1 MSVRRLAPDSIQP
14 ASFAFSPANENWIDQ
29 QIAKY
34 PAGRQASA
42 VIPLLWRAQ
51 EQEGWVSRAV
61 IETVAKRLGM
71 APMRVLEVATFYTM
85 FNLQPVGEYFVQ
97 LCGTTPCAL
106 RGAEALKK
114 VCAEVIGP
122 QSTVTAD
129 GKLSWLEVECLGAC
143 CNAPMAQINV
153 DYYEDLTPANFRQL
167 LDDLRHG
174 RPVKPGP
181 QNDRTG
187 SAPEG
192 GPDTLNDKALYDGS
206 MIGAGAWQKRILD
219 QRSAAAE
226 AAAAK
231 AAAEVEARKAAEAE
245 AKKAEAT
252 PAAVAEKPATETAA
266 AGRPKPSA
274 PGQPS
279 NAANDTP
286 AAKGKVDRKDVAE
299 AAKPAATQSKL
310 AATQS
315 KPAAAEGKPAVDES
329 KPELLTAARG
339 GKGDDLELIWGV
351 GPKLAKMLNEMGVWH
366 FDQIAKWTAE
376 ELAWVDSRL
385 TGFKGRAGRDDWVAQ
400 SKKLAAGWRPE
411 SQLGDKPGQ

>member
-1 MSVRRLAPDSIQP
+1 MSVRRLAPDPVQP
-14 ASFAFSPANENWIDQ
+14 ASFAFTAANENWIVQ

-34 PAGRQASA
+34 PEGRQASA
-42 VIPLLWRAQ
+42 VIPLLWKAQ

-114 VCAEVIGP
+114 VCEDVIGP

-167 LDDLRHG
+167 LDDLRNG
-174 RPVKPGP
+174 RTTKPGP
-181 QNDRTG
+181 QNGRTG
-187 SAPEG
+187 SEPEG
-192 GPDTLNDKALYDGS
+192 GPQTLTDKGLYDGS
-206 MIGAGAWQKRILD
+206 MIGAGDWQKRIVE
-219 QRSAAAE
+219 QRKAAAE
-226 AAAAK
+226 VAAAK
-231 AAAEVEARKAAEAE
+231 AAAEAEAKKAAEAE

-252 PAAVAEKPATETAA
+252 PAAVAEKPA
-266 AGRPKPSA
+266 S
-274 PGQPS
+274 
-279 NAANDTP
+279 DTP
-286 AAKGKVDRKDVAE
+286 AAKGKVEKKDVAE
-299 AAKPAATQSKL
+299 AAKPAAADK
-310 AATQS
+310 AT
-315 KPAAAEGKPAVDES
+315 ATDES
-329 KPELLTAARG
+329 KPELLAAARG

-351 GPKLAKMLNEMGVWH
+351 GPKLGKMLNEMGVWH
-366 FDQIAKWTAE
+366 YDQIAKWTPA
-376 ELAWVDSRL
+376 ELAWVDARL
-385 TGFKGRAGRDDWVAQ
+385 TGFKGRAERDDWIAQ
-400 SKKLAAGWRPE
+400 SKKLATGWRPE
-411 SQLGDKPGQ
+411 SKLGDKPAE

>member
-1 MSVRRLAPDSIQP
+1 MSVRRLAPDPVQP
-14 ASFAFSPANENWIDQ
+14 ASFAFTAANENWIDQ

-42 VIPLLWRAQ
+42 VIPLLWKAQ

-85 FNLQPVGEYFVQ
+85 FNLQPVGQYYVQ

-114 VCAEVIGP
+114 VCEEVIGP

-167 LDDLRHG
+167 LDDLRNG
-174 RPVKPGP
+174 RPTKPGP
-181 QNDRTG
+181 QNGRIG
-187 SAPEG
+187 SEPEG
-192 GPDTLNDKALYDGS
+192 GPQTLTDKALYDGS
-206 MIGAGAWQKRILD
+206 MIGAGGWQKRIAE
-219 QRSAAAE
+219 QRKAAAE
-226 AAAAK
+226 AAAVK
-231 AAAEVEARKAAEAE
+231 AAAEAE

-252 PAAVAEKPATETAA
+252 PAAVAAKPATETAA
-266 AGRPKPSA
+266 AARPQPSA
-274 PGQPS
+274 PAQPS
-279 NAANDTP
+279 GAASDTP
-286 AAKGKVDRKDVAE
+286 AAKGKVEKKDVAE
-299 AAKPAATQSKL
+299 AAKPAAADNVT
-310 AATQS
+310 AR
-315 KPAAAEGKPAVDES
+315 DES

-339 GKGDDLELIWGV
+339 GTGDDLELIWGV
-351 GPKLAKMLNEMGVWH
+351 GPKLAKMLNEMGIWH
-366 FDQIAKWTAE
+366 YDQIAEWTPA
-376 ELAWVDSRL
+376 ELAWVDARL
-385 TGFKGRAGRDDWVAQ
+385 TGFKGRALRDDWIAQ
-400 SKKLAAGWRPE
+400 SKKLATGWRPE
-411 SQLGDKPGQ
+411 SKLGDKPAE

>member
-1 MSVRRLAPDSIQP
+1 MSVRRLAPDPVQP
-14 ASFAFSPANENWIDQ
+14 ASFAFTAANENWIDQ

-42 VIPLLWRAQ
+42 VIPLLWKAQ

-85 FNLQPVGEYFVQ
+85 FNLQPVGQYYVQ

-114 VCAEVIGP
+114 VCEEVIGP

-167 LDDLRHG
+167 LDDLRNG
-174 RPVKPGP
+174 RPTKPGP
-181 QNDRTG
+181 QNGRIG
-187 SAPEG
+187 SEPEG
-192 GPDTLNDKALYDGS
+192 GPQTLTDKALDDGS
-206 MIGAGAWQKRILD
+206 MIGAGGWQKRIAE
-219 QRSAAAE
+219 QRKAAAE
-226 AAAAK
+226 AAAVK
-231 AAAEVEARKAAEAE
+231 AAAEAE

-252 PAAVAEKPATETAA
+252 PAAVAAKPATETAA
-266 AGRPKPSA
+266 AARPQPSA
-274 PGQPS
+274 PAQPS
-279 NAANDTP
+279 GAASDTP
-286 AAKGKVDRKDVAE
+286 AAKGKVEKKDVAE
-299 AAKPAATQSKL
+299 AAKPAAVDNVT
-310 AATQS
+310 AR
-315 KPAAAEGKPAVDES
+315 DES

-339 GKGDDLELIWGV
+339 GTGDDLELIWGV
-351 GPKLAKMLNEMGVWH
+351 GPKLAKMLNEMGIWH
-366 FDQIAKWTAE
+366 YDQIAEWTPA
-376 ELAWVDSRL
+376 ELAWVDARL
-385 TGFKGRAGRDDWVAQ
+385 TGFKGRALRDDWIAQ
-400 SKKLAAGWRPE
+400 SKKLATGWRPE
-411 SQLGDKPGQ
+411 SKLGDKPAE

>member
-1 MSVRRLAPDSIQP
+1 MSVRRLAPDPVQP
-14 ASFAFSPANENWIDQ
+14 ASFAFTAANENWIDQ

-34 PAGRQASA
+34 PEGRQASA
-42 VIPLLWRAQ
+42 VIPLLWKAQ

-114 VCAEVIGP
+114 VCEEVIGP

-153 DYYEDLTPANFRQL
+153 DYYEDLTPASFRQL
-167 LDDLRHG
+167 LDDMRNG
-174 RPVKPGP
+174 RPTKPGP
-181 QNDRTG
+181 QNGRIG
-187 SAPEG
+187 SEPEG
-192 GPDTLNDKALYDGS
+192 GPQTLTDKTLYDGS
-206 MIGAGAWQKRILD
+206 MIGAGDWRKRIGE
-219 QRSAAAE
+219 QRKAAAE

-231 AAAEVEARKAAEAE
+231 AAAEAE

-252 PAAVAEKPATETAA
+252 PSAVAAKPASETAA
-266 AGRPKPSA
+266 AGRPKPSE
-274 PGQPS
+274 PVQPS
-279 NAANDTP
+279 GAANDTP
-286 AAKGKVDRKDVAE
+286 AAEGKVDKKDVAE
-299 AAKPAATQSKL
+299 AAKPAA
-310 AATQS
+310 ADN
-315 KPAAAEGKPAVDES
+315 KPAAAPATAPAAES

-366 FDQIAKWTAE
+366 YDQIAKWTPA
-376 ELAWVDSRL
+376 ELAWVDARL
-385 TGFKGRAGRDDWVAQ
+385 TGFKGRALRDDWIAQ
-400 SKKLAAGWRPE
+400 SKKLATGWRPE
-411 SQLGDKPGQ
+411 SKLGDKPAE

>member
-1 MSVRRLAPDSIQP
+1 MSVRRLAPDPVQP
-14 ASFAFSPANENWIDQ
+14 ASFAFTAANENWIDQ

-34 PAGRQASA
+34 PEGRQASA
-42 VIPLLWRAQ
+42 VIPLLWKAQ

-85 FNLQPVGEYFVQ
+85 FNLQPVGEFFVQ

-114 VCAEVIGP
+114 VCEDVIGP

-153 DYYEDLTPANFRQL
+153 DYYEDLTPASFRQL
-167 LDDLRHG
+167 LDDMRNG
-174 RPVKPGP
+174 RPTKPGP
-181 QNDRTG
+181 QNGRTG
-187 SAPEG
+187 SEPEG
-192 GPDTLNDKALYDGS
+192 GPQTLTDKALYDGS
-206 MIGAGAWQKRILD
+206 IIGAGDWQKRIAE
-219 QRSAAAE
+219 QRKAAAE

-231 AAAEVEARKAAEAE
+231 AAAEAEAKKAAEAE

-266 AGRPKPSA
+266 AARPQPSA
-274 PGQPS
+274 PAQPS
-279 NAANDTP
+279 SAANDTP
-286 AAKGKVDRKDVAE
+286 AAKGKVEKKDVAE
-299 AAKPAATQSKL
+299 A
-310 AATQS
+310 S
-315 KPAAAEGKPAVDES
+315 KPATDES

-366 FDQIAKWTAE
+366 YDQIAKWTPA
-376 ELAWVDSRL
+376 ELAWVDARL
-385 TGFKGRAGRDDWVAQ
+385 TGFKGRALRDDWIAQ
-400 SKKLAAGWRPE
+400 SKKLATGWRPE
-411 SQLGDKPGQ
+411 SKLGDKPAE

>member
-1 MSVRRLAPDSIQP
+1 MSVRRLAPDPVQP
-14 ASFAFSPANENWIDQ
+14 ASFAFTPANENWIDQ

-34 PAGRQASA
+34 PEGRQASA
-42 VIPLLWRAQ
+42 VIPLLWKAQ

-61 IETVAKRLGM
+61 IETVARRLGM
-71 APMRVLEVATFYTM
+71 APMRVMEVATFYTM

-114 VCAEVIGP
+114 VCQDVIGP

-153 DYYEDLTPANFRQL
+153 DYYEDLTPDNFRQL

-174 RPVKPGP
+174 RPTKPGP
-181 QNDRTG
+181 QNGRTG
-187 SAPEG
+187 SEPEG
-192 GPDTLNDKALYDGS
+192 GANTLTDKALYDGS
-206 MIGAGAWQKRILD
+206 MIGAGDWQKRVLE
-219 QRSAAAE
+219 QRKAAAE
-226 AAAAK
+226 VAAAK
-231 AAAEVEARKAAEAE
+231 AAADAEAKKAAEVE

-252 PAAVAEKPATETAA
+252 PAAVAAKPATETAA
-266 AGRPKPSA
+266 AGRPKPSEPA
-274 PGQPS
+274 QPS
-279 NAANDTP
+279 SAASDTP
-286 AAKGKVDRKDVAE
+286 AAKGKIEKADVA
-299 AAKPAATQSKL
+299 K
-310 AATQS
+310 
-315 KPAAAEGKPAVDES
+315 AAEIAES

-366 FDQIAKWTAE
+366 YDQIAKWTPA
-376 ELAWVDSRL
+376 ELAWVDARL
-385 TGFKGRAGRDDWVAQ
+385 TGFKGRAVRDDWIAQ
-400 SKKLAAGWRPE
+400 SKKLATGWRPE
-411 SQLGDKPGQ
+411 SKLGDKPAE

>member
-1 MSVRRLAPDSIQP
+1 MSVRRLAPDPVQP
-14 ASFAFSPANENWIDQ
+14 ASFAFTPANENWIDQ

-34 PAGRQASA
+34 PEGRQASA
-42 VIPLLWRAQ
+42 VIPLLWKAQ

-71 APMRVLEVATFYTM
+71 APMRVMEVATFYTM

-114 VCAEVIGP
+114 VCEEVIGP

-174 RPVKPGP
+174 RPTKPGP
-181 QNDRTG
+181 QNGRAG
-187 SAPEG
+187 SEPEG
-192 GPDTLNDKALYDGS
+192 GPQTLTDKALYDGS
-206 MIGAGAWQKRILD
+206 MIGAGDWQKRVVE
-219 QRSAAAE
+219 QRKAAAE

-231 AAAEVEARKAAEAE
+231 AAAEAEAKKAAEAE

-252 PAAVAEKPATETAA
+252 PAAVAAKPATETAA
-266 AGRPKPSA
+266 AGRPKPSE
-274 PGQPS
+274 PTQPS
-279 NAANDTP
+279 SAANDTP
-286 AAKGKVDRKDVAE
+286 AAKGKLEKKDVAE
-299 AAKPAATQSKL
+299 AAKSAAADKAAAT
-310 AATQS
+310 
-315 KPAAAEGKPAVDES
+315 DES
-329 KPELLTAARG
+329 KPELLSAARG

-366 FDQIAKWTAE
+366 FDQIAKWTPA
-376 ELAWVDSRL
+376 ELAWVDARL
-385 TGFKGRAGRDDWVAQ
+385 TGFKGRALRDDWIAQ
-400 SKKLAAGWRPE
+400 SKKLATGWRPE
-411 SQLGDKPGQ
+411 SKLGDKPAE

>member
-1 MSVRRLAPDSIQP
+1 MSVRRLAPDPIQP
-14 ASFAFSPANENWIDQ
+14 ASFAFTAANENWIDQ

-34 PAGRQASA
+34 PEGRQASA
-42 VIPLLWRAQ
+42 VIPLLWKAQ

-114 VCAEVIGP
+114 VCEDVIGP

-167 LDDLRHG
+167 LDDLRNG

-181 QNDRTG
+181 QNGRTG
-187 SAPEG
+187 SEPEG
-192 GPDTLNDKALYDGS
+192 GPQTLTDKALYDGS
-206 MIGAGAWQKRILD
+206 MIGAGDWQKRIAE
-219 QRSAAAE
+219 QRKAAAE

-231 AAAEVEARKAAEAE
+231 AAAEAEAKKAAEAE

-266 AGRPKPSA
+266 AARP
-274 PGQPS
+274 QPS
-279 NAANDTP
+279 EPAQPSSAANDTP
-286 AAKGKVDRKDVAE
+286 AAKGKVEKKDVAE
-299 AAKPAATQSKL
+299 AAKPAAADK
-310 AATQS
+310 AIAT
-315 KPAAAEGKPAVDES
+315 DES
-329 KPELLTAARG
+329 KPELLTAARD

-351 GPKLAKMLNEMGVWH
+351 GPKLGKMLNEMGVWH
-366 FDQIAKWTAE
+366 YDQIAKWTPA
-376 ELAWVDSRL
+376 ELAWVDARL
-385 TGFKGRAGRDDWVAQ
+385 TGFKGRALRDDWIAQ
-400 SKKLAAGWRPE
+400 SKKLATGWRPE
-411 SQLGDKPGQ
+411 SKLGDKPAE

>member
-1 MSVRRLAPDSIQP
+1 MSVRRLAPDPIQP
-14 ASFAFSPANENWIDQ
+14 ASFAFTAANENWIDQ

-34 PAGRQASA
+34 PEGRQASA
-42 VIPLLWRAQ
+42 VIPLLWKAQ

-114 VCAEVIGP
+114 VCEDVIGP

-167 LDDLRHG
+167 LDDLRNG
-174 RPVKPGP
+174 RATKPGP
-181 QNDRTG
+181 QNGRTG
-187 SAPEG
+187 SEPEG
-192 GPDTLNDKALYDGS
+192 GPQTLTDKALYDGS
-206 MIGAGAWQKRILD
+206 MIGAGDWQKRIAE
-219 QRSAAAE
+219 QRKAAAE

-231 AAAEVEARKAAEAE
+231 AAAEAEAKKAAEAE

-266 AGRPKPSA
+266 AARPQPSA
-274 PGQPS
+274 PAQPS
-279 NAANDTP
+279 SAANDTP
-286 AAKGKVDRKDVAE
+286 AAKGKVEKKDVAE
-299 AAKPAATQSKL
+299 AAKPAA
-310 AATQS
+310 ADN
-315 KPAAAEGKPAVDES
+315 KPAAAQTAPALAAAAES
-329 KPELLTAARG
+329 KPELLTAARDG
-339 GKGDDLELIWGV
+339 RGDDLELIWGV
-351 GPKLAKMLNEMGVWH
+351 GPKLGKMLNEMGIWH
-366 FDQIAKWTAE
+366 YDQIAKWTPA
-376 ELAWVDSRL
+376 ELAWVDARL
-385 TGFKGRAGRDDWVAQ
+385 TGFKGRALRDDWIAQ
-400 SKKLAAGWRPE
+400 SKKLATGWRPE
-411 SQLGDKPGQ
+411 SKLGDKPAE

>member
-1 MSVRRLAPDSIQP
+1 MSVRRLAPDPVQP
-14 ASFAFSPANENWIDQ
+14 ASFAFTAANENWIVQ

-34 PAGRQASA
+34 PEGRQASA
-42 VIPLLWRAQ
+42 VIPLLWKAQ

-85 FNLQPVGEYFVQ
+85 FNLQPVGEFFVQ

-114 VCAEVIGP
+114 VCEDVIGP

-167 LDDLRHG
+167 LDDLRNG
-174 RPVKPGP
+174 RATKPGP
-181 QNDRTG
+181 QNGRTG
-187 SAPEG
+187 SEPEG
-192 GPDTLNDKALYDGS
+192 GPQTLTDKALYDGS
-206 MIGAGAWQKRILD
+206 MIGAGDWQKRIVE
-219 QRSAAAE
+219 QRKAAAE

-231 AAAEVEARKAAEAE
+231 AAAEAEAKKAAEAE

-252 PAAVAEKPATETAA
+252 PAAVAEKPASETA
-266 AGRPKPSA
+266 
-274 PGQPS
+274 
-279 NAANDTP
+279 
-286 AAKGKVDRKDVAE
+286 AAKGKVEKKDVAE
-299 AAKPAATQSKL
+299 AA
-310 AATQS
+310 
-315 KPAAAEGKPAVDES
+315 KPAVDES

-351 GPKLAKMLNEMGVWH
+351 GPKLGKMLNEMGVWH
-366 FDQIAKWTAE
+366 YDQIAKWTPA
-376 ELAWVDSRL
+376 ELAWVDARL
-385 TGFKGRAGRDDWVAQ
+385 TGFKGRAERDDWIAQ
-400 SKKLAAGWRPE
+400 SKKLATGWRPE
-411 SQLGDKPGQ
+411 SKLGDKPAE